1 MSKLQKNKNIILPKN
16 QLKLYGYNHYFN
28 FFIQLYKKKKLP
40 NTILLSGHKGLGK
53 ATFAYHFINYL
64 LSINEKDKY
73 LIDNYEINEKNKTY
87 TNICNNTHTNFFLL
101 ESIGDDKNIKI
112 ESARN
117 LLEFLN
123 KSTYQSNIKIILIDD
138 ATSLNANS
146 SNALLKAIEEPTEN
160 TFFFL
165 INNNS
170 NKILSTIKSR
180 CIEFKFFFNLNIKKQ
195 ILLNL
200 IKQNEID
207 FDVDKIDEN
216 IFFDTPGNILRYL
229 QIIYENNISSL
240 DDKADCISQLID
252 KYKIKKDTKLL
263 IFIST
268 LVELFYSELASR
280 NSKKLN
286 IYFLNKSR
294 ILKRINEAINFNLDT
309 KNLFIDINGIIK
321 NES

>member
-1 MSKLQKNKNIILPKN
+1 M
-16 QLKLYGYNHYFN
+16 
-28 FFIQLYKKKKLP
+28 
-40 NTILLSGHKGLGK
+40 LSGHKGLGK

-180 CIEFKFFFNLNIKKQ
+180 CIEFKFFFNLNLKKQ

>member
-1 MSKLQKNKNIILPKN
+1 M
-16 QLKLYGYNHYFN
+16 
-28 FFIQLYKKKKLP
+28 
-40 NTILLSGHKGLGK
+40 
-53 ATFAYHFINYL
+53 
-64 LSINEKDKY
+64 
-73 LIDNYEINEKNKTY
+73 
-87 TNICNNTHTNFFLL
+87 
-101 ESIGDDKNIKI
+101 
-112 ESARN
+112 
-117 LLEFLN
+117 
-123 KSTYQSNIKIILIDD
+123 
-138 ATSLNANS
+138 
-146 SNALLKAIEEPTEN
+146 
-160 TFFFL
+160 
-165 INNNS
+165 
-170 NKILSTIKSR
+170 
-180 CIEFKFFFNLNIKKQ
+180 
-195 ILLNL
+195 
-200 IKQNEID
+200 
-207 FDVDKIDEN
+207 
-216 IFFDTPGNILRYL
+216 